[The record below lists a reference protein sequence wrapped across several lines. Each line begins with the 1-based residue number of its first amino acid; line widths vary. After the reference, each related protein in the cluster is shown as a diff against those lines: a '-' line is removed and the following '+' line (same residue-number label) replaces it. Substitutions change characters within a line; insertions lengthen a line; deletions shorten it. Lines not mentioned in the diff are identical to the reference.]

1 MKLRNL
7 SKNITPFPMT
17 SLDTVE
23 KAYELFGKG
32 DIDSLRLLMDDEIS
46 FITYGDYSHA
56 GSYVGPDEVID
67 KNFSVL
73 AQNIPT
79 LSITPTRLWESEGTI
94 FVRVELTDGELK
106 TDSIHVWTLEGEKLK
121 TFEAFEDTQTV
132 AKMIKA

>member
-1 MKLRNL
+1 
-7 SKNITPFPMT
+7 MT
-17 SLDTVE
+17 SLETVE
-23 KAYELFGKG
+23 NAYELFGKG

-56 GSYVGPDEVID
+56 GSYVGPDEVIE
-67 KNFSVL
+67 KNSSVL

-79 LSITPTRLWESEGTI
+79 LSIPPTRLWESKGTI

-121 TFEAFEDTQTV
+121 IFEAF
-132 AKMIKA
+132 